1 MRALII
7 PPVTRATSSNTASFL
22 GERPVGKSLPLR
34 YLFGCFAAAAAIA
47 LVAGC
52 SGSSS
57 PMIPA
62 GSAMQQSPAVKG
74 HCTPHGGVRVHP
86 CTLTFNA
93 SNPGP
98 DTVTVRTPIDVRGK
112 LQESDN
118 CGGPSGIATL
128 APGTGK
134 EWTAA
139 AGPTTGSCTATF
151 IYLSKRGKTLG
162 YADLSIT
169 NDI

>member
-1 MRALII
+1 MA
-7 PPVTRATSSNTASFL
+7 
-22 GERPVGKSLPLR
+22 KSLPLR
-34 YLFGCFAAAAAIA
+34 YLFGSFAAAAAIA

-57 PMIPA
+57 PISPVS
-62 GSAMQQSPAVKG
+62 SATQQSPAVKG
-74 HCTPHGGVRVHP
+74 HCTPHGGVRVDP
-86 CTLTFNA
+86 CTVTFNA

-98 DTVTVRTPIDVRGK
+98 DTVTVRPPVDKKGK

-118 CGGPSGIATL
+118 CGGASGIATL
-128 APGTGK
+128 APGAGK
-134 EWTAA
+134 QWIVT
-139 AGPTTGSCTATF
+139 AGPTTGSCTASF

-162 YADLSIT
+162 YANLSIT